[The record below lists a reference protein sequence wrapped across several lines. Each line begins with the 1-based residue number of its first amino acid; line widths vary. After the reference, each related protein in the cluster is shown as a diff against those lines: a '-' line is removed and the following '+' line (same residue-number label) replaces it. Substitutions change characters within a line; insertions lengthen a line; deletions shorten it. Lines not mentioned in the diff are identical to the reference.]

1 MMANSENNVNESHA
15 GGVQFC
21 IMNWIQGSD
30 RHQDSILP
38 PRIEDYVA
46 PNNPVRFIDAFVDQ
60 LDLRALGFIFPKEN
74 LQNRGRPAYQPSD
87 LLKLYLY
94 GYLHLIRASRR
105 LQRECARN
113 LEVIWL
119 LRELKPDFKTIADF
133 RKDNAAA
140 FKAALRQFNQICRQL
155 ELFGGELLAVDGTKI
170 KGQNSPAKNWSVTK
184 LEKQRKRLDQH
195 LEEYVKAL
203 DQADEQEQSLSAQLD
218 ATQLEQKIQQLKG
231 KKLAIEAKLH
241 TMETLGQTQL
251 SATDPE
257 SRSMKTAQ
265 GYLVGYNVQG
275 AVDAKHHLLVST
287 EVTNACVDQGQL
299 VPPVQAAKA
308 ELQIT
313 RAEVLADGGYY
324 CGEDIKA
331 CQELGLEV
339 YLPPVNNSPS
349 ERAGLFGKKDFRY
362 DPATDSYRCPAGQ
375 PLTKRREMLDNG
387 RRLFNYDHP
396 QACASC
402 PLKSRCTQ
410 APFRTVSRWEH
421 EESLERMAAKVA
433 AEPEKLA
440 RRKTLIEHCWGT
452 LKWMLPG
459 GFLLK
464 GIKKAGAELSLV
476 HFAYNFKRA
485 LKVVGLTKLMA
496 ALKACGWPGP
506 RSPQTGPTVPPQTT
520 PAVKSLLRSALGGL
534 RCVSKPRIKP
544 FFERRMNIFEISASK
559 DRDNIFSI
567 QC

>member
-1 MMANSENNVNESHA
+1 MMANSENDVNESPA
-15 GGVQFC
+15 WGVQFC

-30 RHQDSILP
+30 RHQDSMLP

-46 PNNPVRFIDAFVDQ
+46 ANNPVRFIDAFVDQ

-74 LQNRGRPAYQPSD
+74 LQNRGRPGYQPGD

-119 LRELKPDFKTIADF
+119 LRELRPDFKTIADF

-140 FKAALRQFNQICRQL
+140 FKAVLRQFNQICRQL

-195 LEEYVKAL
+195 LEEYLKAL
-203 DQADEQEQSLSAQLD
+203 DQADEQEPMSAPLD
-218 ATQLEQKIQQLKG
+218 ATQLEQKIRQLKE
-231 KKLAIEAKLH
+231 KKQVLEAKLH

-257 SRSMKTAQ
+257 SRSMKSAQ
-265 GYLVGYNVQG
+265 GYIVGYNVQG
-275 AVDAKHHLLVST
+275 AVDAKHHLLAST
-287 EVTNACVDQGQL
+287 EITNACVDQGQL

-313 RAEVLADGGYY
+313 QAEVLADGGYY
-324 CGEDIKA
+324 AGEDIKA
-331 CQELGLEV
+331 CQEMGMAVL
-339 YLPPVNNSPS
+339 LPPVNNSPS
-349 ERAGLFGKKDFRY
+349 ERAGLFGKQAFSY
-362 DPATDSYRCPAGQ
+362 DPATDSYLCPAGQ
-375 PLTKRREMLDNG
+375 RLSKRREMMDKG

-402 PLKSRCTQ
+402 PLKRRCTPAQ
-410 APFRTVSRWEH
+410 FRTVSRWEH
-421 EESLERMAAKVA
+421 EASLERMAAKVA

-464 GIKKAGAELSLV
+464 GIKKTGAELSLA

-485 LKVVGLTKLMA
+485 LQVAGLTKMMA
-496 ALKACGWPGP
+496 ALKACGWLGSP
-506 RSPQTGPTVPPQTT
+506 SPQKGPATPPPATQ
-520 PAVKSLLRSALGGL
+520 AVKQLLHSALGAF
-534 RCVSKPRIKP
+534 RCIYRQRR
-544 FFERRMNIFEISASK
+544 ERFLIAA
-559 DRDNIFSI
+559 
-567 QC
+567 